1 MIRYY
6 YKVGVVMKYYIEV
19 GSTVTKC
26 DKWDGKNLTRVKE
39 TTILF
44 KKNYQVNNSLNY
56 DDVNKLIDFINCLDK
71 DIPKFIYGTSIFR
84 KLSKEDYDKFF
95 NYLKEKTGLEFNL
108 ISQEDEGKLTA
119 LGASHNAGQKVCV
132 MIGGGGSTEILVC
145 DNEVIEAANSNIG
158 VIDVLNKFPDL
169 GNDIATTDL
178 DVVIKFIKEKINLPK
193 NKADIL
199 VLAGGG
205 HEKFARLS
213 GISYTDNTLYKDV
226 FSPIMMDTETRRK
239 DTIKYFKEISL
250 DNIKAQ
256 SDDPDWWNATRA
268 MCAFVLLIADEIGAK
283 YIVPT
288 DIAIAH
294 GIIATN
300 K

>member
-1 MIRYY
+1 
-6 YKVGVVMKYYIEV
+6 MKYYIEV

-26 DKWDGKNLTRVKE
+26 DKWDDNNLTREKE
-39 TTILF
+39 ATILF
-44 KKNYQVNNSLNY
+44 KKNYQVNNALNY
-56 DDVNKLIDFINCLDK
+56 DDVDKLVDFVNSLNK
-71 DIPKFIYGTSIFR
+71 DIPKYIYGTSIFR
-84 KLSKEDYDKFF
+84 KLNKEEYDEFF
-95 NYLKEKTGLEFNL
+95 NYLKDKTGLEFNL

-132 MIGGGGSTEILVC
+132 MIGGGGSTEVLVC
-145 DNEVIEAANSNIG
+145 DKEVVETVNSNIG

-169 GNDIATTDL
+169 SDDIATTDL
-178 DVVIKFIKEKINLPK
+178 DTVIDYIKENINLPK
-193 NKADIL
+193 SKADIL
-199 VLAGGG
+199 ILAGGG

-213 GISYTDNTLYKDV
+213 GINYTDNTLYSDP
-226 FSPIMMDTETRRK
+226 FSPIMMDIKTRRE
-239 DTIKYFKEISL
+239 DTVRYFKEISL
-250 DNIKAQ
+250 DAIK
-256 SDDPDWWNATRA
+256 SKVDDPDWWNATRA
-268 MCAFVLLIADEIGAK
+268 MCAFVILIADEIGAK